1 MTVAVSLAVKAVLMT
16 VAVLLAVKAVLMT
29 VDISLAV
36 AVSLAVKAVLMTS
49 CLTSCCCPGLPK
61 MHSLHVFDALEV
73 KSTPLKF
80 VLCVELTL

>member
-29 VDISLAV
+29 VDI
-36 AVSLAVKAVLMTS
+36 SLAVKAVLMTS